1 MKRWEQIGLD
11 AFWDHRSNSSI
22 IFDKKKTSL
31 FSNGESYNF
40 FQNEVPNIFID
51 DDSKV
56 TSKQSEFYN
65 EVLFPNYDDF
75 DSFATLLEK
84 GANNFFT
91 KSLDSEIP
99 YNSKVLELGCG
110 TGQLSIYLSRYNRI
124 IYGVDISKGSLILGE
139 QFRKKNERKNV
150 FFSRMNVFNLFFK
163 KNYFD
168 IIISN
173 GVLHHTKD
181 AKLAFNILTE
191 HLKPKGLIVIG
202 LYHRYGRLLTNF
214 KQKISP
220 FLGDNIRFFDKTL
233 RKMKNNEK
241 KHAWKLDQFFNPHE
255 TSHTLS
261 ELIDWFEEKDISF
274 INSIP
279 FTFNSDESIFSK
291 KNKPSKLDLMLREPL
306 LAFNPTQIREG
317 GFFIIIG
324 QKNK

>member
-1 MKRWEQIGLD
+1 
-11 AFWDHRSNSSI
+11 
-22 IFDKKKTSL
+22 
-31 FSNGESYNF
+31 
-40 FQNEVPNIFID
+40 
-51 DDSKV
+51 
-56 TSKQSEFYN
+56 
-65 EVLFPNYDDF
+65 
-75 DSFATLLEK
+75 
-84 GANNFFT
+84 
-91 KSLDSEIP
+91 
-99 YNSKVLELGCG
+99 
-110 TGQLSIYLSRYNRI
+110 
-124 IYGVDISKGSLILGE
+124 
-139 QFRKKNERKNV
+139 
-150 FFSRMNVFNLFFK
+150 
-163 KNYFD
+163 
-168 IIISN
+168 
-173 GVLHHTKD
+173 
-181 AKLAFNILTE
+181 
-191 HLKPKGLIVIG
+191 
-202 LYHRYGRLLTNF
+202 RLLTNF